1 MSIITKSEW
10 QDWKQNNVTRA
21 FLAAVDMRVEDA
33 KDILSVSAGQEPD
46 QDNYFRGFIAAYREM
61 LEFRVDDLV
70 DD

>member
-1 MSIITKSEW
+1 MSTITKSEW

>member
-1 MSIITKSEW
+1 LSTITKSEW
-10 QDWKQNNVTRA
+10 QDWKQNNVTRS

>member
-1 MSIITKSEW
+1 MSTITKSEW

-21 FLAAVDMRVEDA
+21 FMAAVDMRVDDA